1 MTVLPEADVLG
12 PVNPKLHPDDWPIHH
27 LKKINVISQQTQQ
40 SVSLLESHK
49 DHAVQVT
56 GILDAVDFPQ
66 GRKIPEGKWRN
77 KRIEISNVSF
87 WAFSEGE
94 PDRTVCLWA
103 SGKAGWFE
111 LHDPV
116 PHYQEIFNGMNE
128 AVSMLYHLAD
138 KYRRS
143 RKNHSNITIKDMNK
157 IVRSAFHDYRA
168 PGKIQRQFEPAAAV
182 DRFHSHAR
190 FLITSMLE
198 GQDNQDWSTSLMLR
212 YYKHHFEDIYE
223 EVVNRLHPQRQLKQ
237 AKAKPQIVQT
247 NIQRKQA
254 AVARVPDNSNRQ
266 AITGRP
272 RRCRPAPEIPRTPKQ
287 PRIPSGDTDTSGD
300 EEYDSSGMVIEAGT
314 KRKSRSILQPKGS
327 KFSRKAASRRQN
339 QASVADEPGAATS
352 DQDDE
357 VAPPEVSPLA
367 AVSQREILHP
377 YPPPRKTVELEMVVC
392 DIPSDQPQGPGDLWT
407 CQFENCN
414 QRVHEASK
422 PKGKA
427 QIKSHFQEHA
437 RRAQEKID
445 LALAESRPYL
455 PVR

>member
-1 MTVLPEADVLG
+1 MTVLPETDVLSA
-12 PVNPKLHPDDWPIHH
+12 VDPKLHPDDWPIHH

-56 GILDAVDFPQ
+56 GILDAVDSPQ
-66 GRKIPEGKWRN
+66 GQKIPEGKWRN

-87 WAFSEGE
+87 WAFSEEE
-94 PDRTVCLWA
+94 PDRSICLWA

-116 PHYQEIFNGMNE
+116 PQYQDIFSGMNE

-157 IVRSAFHDYRA
+157 LVRSAFHDYRA
-168 PGKIQRQFEPAAAV
+168 PGKHQRQFEPAAAV

-198 GQDNQDWSTSLMLR
+198 GQDNQDWSNSLMLR
-212 YYKHHFEDIYE
+212 YYKHHFENIYE
-223 EVVNRLHPQRQLKQ
+223 EVEARLYPQRQSKL
-237 AKAKPQIVQT
+237 AKTKPQIVQS
-247 NIQRKQA
+247 NNQRKQA
-254 AVARVPDNSNRQ
+254 S
-266 AITGRP
+266 TGRILDKSSRQVTTGRST
-272 RRCRPAPEIPRTPKQ
+272 RRRPAPEIPRTPKQ
-287 PRIPSGDTDTSGD
+287 PRIPNGDTDTSGD

-327 KFSRKAASRRQN
+327 KFSKKAASRRQN
-339 QASVADEPGAATS
+339 PDSVADEPGYATS
-352 DQDDE
+352 DQDDK

-367 AVSQREILHP
+367 AVSQRE
-377 YPPPRKTVELEMVVC
+377 PPPQYHPPRNTIELEMVVC